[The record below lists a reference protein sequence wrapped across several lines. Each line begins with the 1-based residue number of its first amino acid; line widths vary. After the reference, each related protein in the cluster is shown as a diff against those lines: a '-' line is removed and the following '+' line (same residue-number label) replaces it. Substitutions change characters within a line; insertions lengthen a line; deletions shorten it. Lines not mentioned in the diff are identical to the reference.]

1 MRFATRAVAL
11 TAVLGLWLVRP
22 VPALAQ
28 VQVQGLGGMTDAAA
42 RAPFYAGALGFKLS
56 FIELDFEGGHFND
69 VLPSGVSDAIQQLE
83 QQHNLP
89 VQAIAKVPANYGLV
103 QLRLIGPHGP
113 LEPFIGG
120 GLGLARLEPQID
132 VSVAGINLGD
142 IFGLTA
148 TQPQTKTMGDVTAGL
163 RVDFGAANI
172 EAGYRFLVIFSSFQ
186 PSTNTAND
194 KVLTHVSTIY
204 GAVAIRF

>member
-1 MRFATRAVAL
+1 MRFATRVVAL
-11 TAVLGLWLVRP
+11 TVGVALW
-22 VPALAQ
+22 PALAIPVFAQ
-28 VQVQGLGGMTDAAA
+28 VQLQGLGGMTDAAA
-42 RAPFYAGALGFKLS
+42 RAPFYAGALGIKLS
-56 FIELDFEGGHFND
+56 FIELDFEGGHFNN
-69 VLPSGVSDAIQQLE
+69 VLPSGIAGAIQQLE

-89 VQAIAKVPANYGLV
+89 VQAIASVPATYGLV

-113 LEPFIGG
+113 FEPFIGG

-132 VSVAGINLGD
+132 VSVSGIDLGD

-148 TQPQTKTMGDVTAGL
+148 AQPQTKTMGDVTGGL
-163 RVDFGAANI
+163 RLDFGAANI
-172 EAGYRFLVIFSSFQ
+172 EAGYRYIVIFSSFQ

-194 KVLTHVSTIY
+194 KVLTHVSTVY